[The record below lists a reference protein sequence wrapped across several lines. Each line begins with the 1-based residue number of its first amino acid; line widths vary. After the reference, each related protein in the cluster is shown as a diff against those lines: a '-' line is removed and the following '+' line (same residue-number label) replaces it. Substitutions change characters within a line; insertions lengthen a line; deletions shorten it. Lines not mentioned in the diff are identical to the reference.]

1 MEATYGSCDPSLINA
16 QDRIGGLE
24 KAHAERDVV
33 SEHSEVQ
40 RFGSMGFMN
49 QVLVIGGSGRIGQSV
64 VADLLK
70 QPDLAVTLTSRE
82 AKTGQQIAA
91 QLGPRVQV
99 RALDLD
105 DPRSIEAAIANHDL
119 VIHCAGPFHDRDARV
134 LKNCIQHQVNYLDVS
149 DHPSFTAKAL
159 KYQNLAK
166 AAGITAI
173 INTGVFPGISNSMV
187 RQDVEALEQAD
198 TIHLSYVVAGTGGAG
213 ITIMRTTFLGLLEPF
228 AGWLQGEW
236 QPIQPYSGREVVTFP
251 PPYGQVNVFWFDVP
265 ERLTLPQTFP
275 VQSVIT
281 KFGSVPEIY
290 NGITWALAHW
300 MPKTWLKN
308 RRMIEF
314 LAWGGFVTTKFTDR
328 LSGTGVAMRSAV
340 RGVRDGQPTEA
351 VSTLVLPDTA
361 IAAGYGTGSI
371 AQLLLNQAL
380 RKPGVWPVEAA
391 VPTPLFQKMMNQRDV
406 PITQHIH
413 PLAP

>member
-1 MEATYGSCDPSLINA
+1 M
-16 QDRIGGLE
+16 
-24 KAHAERDVV
+24 H
-33 SEHSEVQ
+33 
-40 RFGSMGFMN
+40 
-49 QVLVIGGSGRIGQSV
+49 QVLVIGGGGRIGQRV
-64 VADLLK
+64 IADLIQQGDIK
-70 QPDLAVTLTSRE
+70 ITLTSRNLQM
-82 AKTGQQIAA
+82 GQQVAIRLGSQVKAM
-91 QLGPRVQV
+91 QLEL
-99 RALDLD
+99 A
-105 DPRSIEAAIANHDL
+105 DPVLVADAIATHDL
-119 VIHCAGPFHDRDARV
+119 VIHCAGPFHDRDARI
-134 LKNCIQHQVNYLDVS
+134 LQACIQHRVNYLDVS
-149 DHPSFTAKAL
+149 DHPSFTQKAL
-159 KYQNLAK
+159 KYQDQAQ
-166 AAGITAI
+166 AAGVTAI

-228 AGWLQGEW
+228 AGWLQGQW
-236 QPIQPYSGREVVTFP
+236 QSIQPYSERETITFP
-251 PPYGQVNVFWFDVP
+251 APYGRVNVFWFDVP

-300 MPKTWLKN
+300 MPKSWLKN

-314 LAWGGFVTTKFTDR
+314 LSWGGFVTTQLTDR
-328 LSGTGVAMRSAV
+328 FSGTGVAMRSAV
-340 RGVRDGQPTEA
+340 TGVREGQPTEV

-371 AQLLLNQAL
+371 AQVILNKQL

-391 VPTPLFQKMMNQRDV
+391 LPTSLFHTLMGQRDV
-406 PITQHIH
+406 QISQQIH
-413 PLAP
+413 PLPKP